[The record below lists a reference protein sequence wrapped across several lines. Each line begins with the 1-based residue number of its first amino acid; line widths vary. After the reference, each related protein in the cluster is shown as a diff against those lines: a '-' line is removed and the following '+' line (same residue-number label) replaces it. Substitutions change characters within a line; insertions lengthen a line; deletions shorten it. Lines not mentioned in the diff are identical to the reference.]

1 MNFFSSKKQSSVAI
15 VGVLMITLGVERSAV
30 GATFNPAPLFE
41 SAVSYSTNIP
51 RTDGGVDSTD
61 IYYPVLSSTQTQ
73 QNSLP
78 IALLLQGALV
88 DKSDYSTFAN
98 TVARYGFVV
107 VVPNHL
113 RTAISPTGAVTGLIA
128 EQQQVNDVLTYIQSE
143 KSTPSSPIANSLDPS
158 TLVLLGH
165 SFGGAVGIAA
175 IQGQCF
181 PTLCTGNFTRPK
193 ELKAGVFYGTN
204 FRIGQ
209 SSGGLPIIDNDGIPI
224 ALVQGN
230 RDGVANPANAQETY
244 AGIQDPSKAFI
255 TIPGANHYGIT
266 NEDNL
271 IRETVRPT
279 INQDVAIET
288 IARWSALFLRGTAL
302 NDKNALDYV
311 FNTGDALDQN
321 VSVESVVKPI
331 PEYTSVISL
340 LALGVIG
347 ASSLNRQK
355 QKFVKNQGSK
365 F

>member
-1 MNFFSSKKQSSVAI
+1 MNFFSSKKQSSVAC
-15 VGVLMITLGVERSAV
+15 VGALMITLGVERSAV

-113 RTAISPTGAVTGLIA
+113 RTAISPTGAVTGLLA
-128 EQQQVNDVLTYIQSE
+128 EQQQVNDVLTYMQTE

-230 RDGVANPANAQETY
+230 RDGVVNAANTQETY
-244 AGIQDPSKAFI
+244 AGIQDPPKAFI
-255 TIPGANHYGIT
+255 TILGANHYGIT

-311 FNTGDALDQN
+311 FNTGDALDQK

-331 PEYTSVISL
+331 PEYTSVVSL
-340 LALGVIG
+340 LGLGVIG
-347 ASSLNRQK
+347 ASSLNRKK
-355 QKFVKNQGSK
+355 QKLVKNKVLK